1 MNALEVQGISMQVGG
16 FSVGEL
22 SLSIPEGEY
31 FTLMGHTGSGKSL
44 FLKAICGLAR
54 VETGRILI
62 HDEDVTL
69 LEPRFRGIGYVP
81 QDGGLFPH
89 LNVLR
94 NIIFPL
100 TVRGTSVRDA
110 IQETEETVETLGLN
124 DLLDRATNGLSGGE
138 RQKVALARALA
149 CRPRLLLLDEPVC
162 SLDEPARFEICGEL
176 CRVQKKFNVAT
187 LHVCHSRA
195 EAEQVSDRVG
205 VMHGGQLIEVGV
217 LDQLLNESGHEAV
230 QRLFKMHGTEDPEKR
245 IRDRIAN
252 HE

>member
-1 MNALEVQGISMQVGG
+1 MNALEVQGLTMRVGN

-22 SLSIPEGEY
+22 SLAIPEGEY

-44 FLKAICGLAR
+44 FLKAICGLAQI
-54 VETGRILI
+54 EAGRILI
-62 HDEDVTL
+62 CEEEVTA

-89 LNVLR
+89 LNVLK

-100 TVRGTSVRDA
+100 TVRGAS
-110 IQETEETVETLGLN
+110 TEKATQETVEIIETLGIGY
-124 DLLDRATNGLSGGE
+124 LLDRATTGLSGGE
-138 RQKVALARALA
+138 RQKVALARALS
-149 CRPRLLLLDEPVC
+149 CRPRLLILDEPVC
-162 SLDEPARFEICGEL
+162 SLDEPARYEICGEL
-176 CRVQKKFNVAT
+176 CRMQKKFNVAT

-205 VMHGGQLIEVGV
+205 VMHDGQLIEVGI

-230 QRLFKMHGTEDPEKR
+230 QRLFRVNRRVSKGVEQ
-245 IRDRIAN
+245 
-252 HE
+252 

>member
-1 MNALEVQGISMQVGG
+1 MNALDVQGLSMQVGN
-16 FSVGEL
+16 FRIGEL

-54 VETGRILI
+54 IETGRILI

-69 LEPRFRGIGYVP
+69 LEPRFRGVGYVP

-100 TVRGTSVRDA
+100 TVRGVSVKQA
-110 IQETEETVETLGLN
+110 VQETAETIDTLGLSE
-124 DLLDRATNGLSGGE
+124 LLDRATNGLSGGE

-149 CRPRLLLLDEPVC
+149 CRPRLLILDEPVC
-162 SLDEPARFEICGEL
+162 SLDEPAQTTGCHCY
-176 CRVQKKFNVAT
+176 CRGYRPTQNSREAAGSPAPF
-187 LHVCHSRA
+187 HRPPCH
-195 EAEQVSDRVG
+195 EDSDPAGR
-205 VMHGGQLIEVGV
+205 HCQC
-217 LDQLLNESGHEAV
+217 
-230 QRLFKMHGTEDPEKR
+230 R
-245 IRDRIAN
+245 
-252 HE
+252 